1 MKVVIDISEN
11 RLDALRM
18 FYKDC
23 QDNLSTSD
31 IAIVEGKPLDNVL
44 EEIRA
49 EFKSKADGDD
59 WYHTTDCL
67 VWEEAIEIIDKYK
80 EGESEE
86 EKKHDKEATPTDATL

>member
-1 MKVVIDISEN
+1 MKYVIDISEN

-31 IAIVEGKPLDNVL
+31 IAVVEGKPLDEVL
-44 EEIRA
+44 DDIRA

-59 WYHTTDCL
+59 WYHTTDGL
-67 VWEEAIEIIDKYK
+67 LWEEAIEIIDKHR
-80 EGESEE
+80 EGSG
-86 EKKHDKEATPTDATL
+86 EK